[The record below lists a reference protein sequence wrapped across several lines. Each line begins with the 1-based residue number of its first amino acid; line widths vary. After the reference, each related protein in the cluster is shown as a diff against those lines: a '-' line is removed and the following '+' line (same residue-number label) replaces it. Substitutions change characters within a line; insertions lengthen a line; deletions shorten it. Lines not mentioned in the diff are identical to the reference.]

1 MSDSTHFA
9 ICIHN
14 GEYAGTLQ
22 LRKVYEVLDDPIATK
37 RKFIRVI
44 DESGEDYLYPQS
56 WFVPVAVP
64 ESVEQLLHDLAL
76 K

>member
-1 MSDSTHFA
+1 MNAPPHFA

-22 LRKVYEVLDDPIATK
+22 LRKVYEVIEDPIAIK
-37 RKFIRVI
+37 RHFIRVV

-56 WFVPVAVP
+56 WFVPVTVP
-64 ESVEQLLHDLAL
+64 ENVEQLLHELSL

>member
-1 MSDSTHFA
+1 MNEAKHFA

-14 GEYAGTLQ
+14 GEYAGTLE
-22 LRKVYEVLDDPIATK
+22 LRKVYEVLDDASAEK
-37 RKFIRVI
+37 RNYVRVI
-44 DESGEDYLYPQS
+44 DESGEDYLYPRS

-64 ESVEQLLHDLAL
+64 AGTEQLLHDLVV

>member
-1 MSDSTHFA
+1 MGEAKQFA

-14 GEYAGTLQ
+14 GEYAGTLE
-22 LRKVYEVLDDPIATK
+22 LRKVYEVLEDASADK
-37 RKFIRVI
+37 RDYMRVI
-44 DESGEDYLYPQS
+44 DESGEDYLYPRS

-64 ESVEQLLHDLAL
+64 ENIEQLLHDLAV